1 MADLNTITEL
11 TVSGYK
17 IFLGY
22 FFDPNHYLILVC
34 VVLPGGTAR
43 GGCAGTGGR
52 GASGGVA
59 ALQRVRA
66 LRNARRAARY
76 ARGPTAAR
84 LGHASRPLRLE

>member
-1 MADLNTITEL
+1 M
-11 TVSGYK
+11 
-17 IFLGY
+17 
-22 FFDPNHYLILVC
+22 
-34 VVLPGGTAR
+34 VLPGGAAR

-84 LGHASRPLRLE
+84 LGHASRPLRLEWVHSYHLVNSHMDYIIFIMEYFKLCAK